1 MIPGQRDKRVLYMR
15 YDEENGEMHDDFND
29 PMYQQRVDN
38 NHPFEAEND
47 LDNLVIRDYLRRNK
61 IQMDLPDV
69 PFKKG
74 NRDGLY
80 IIGQRRIQVDEIDDE
95 VVVIIGKRW
104 ENFIRFIEKQE
115 KIEGLKRKALNSAGG
130 LLNIISR

>member
-1 MIPGQRDKRVLYMR
+1 MVPGKRDKRVLYMR
-15 YDEENGEMHDDFND
+15 HDEVNGEMHDDHQMF
-29 PMYQQRVDN
+29 QQRVDN

-47 LDNLVIRDYLRRNK
+47 LDSLVIRDYLLRNK

-74 NRDGLY
+74 NRDGFYL
-80 IIGQRRIQVDEIDDE
+80 IGQRRIQVDEIDDE
-95 VVVIIGKRW
+95 VVVVIGKRW

-130 LLNIISR
+130 LLSIISI